1 MVQAFLNHALLDC
14 DRLLVSGV
22 GSFASDTPPK
32 TVFNRHHKM
41 SEETSKKFL
50 IITSETGGG
59 HTSAAAAIADGLKR
73 FGAADCL
80 VNIARAIE
88 ESHYLAQKCA
98 EFYNYLL
105 RHHQHLMKYYYW
117 AIERFR
123 PNESN
128 LFYRMTSRYVRHLF
142 EKFCPQVIVSVH
154 PMTQHFFGRMLRE
167 LGLQDRVPLVTV
179 VTDPCYGF
187 WRGWACDEVSLYLVA
202 TEEARQQLLDYGVS
216 AEKIKICGIPIHP
229 KFQYQDEDQ
238 KLAARAELGLDPER
252 FTMFINAGWVGGGN
266 IPRIFQ
272 QMVDSGDQLKTSQ
285 AIFLA
290 GRNNKLRKQVEEM
303 AKRASFPTKV
313 IGYTGA
319 MEKLMGAADV
329 MVSKLGGLTTFE
341 ALASRLP
348 IIADTTTPPM
358 PQESQTASLL
368 SRYNAGMLLERAVD
382 VVPLMRQLIHEPAQL
397 DSMRAA
403 TSRIA
408 IPDATKRI
416 VGELMRKIEDRV
428 SVNRQTVEPDIH
440 INQPVVT

>member
-1 MVQAFLNHALLDC
+1 
-14 DRLLVSGV
+14 
-22 GSFASDTPPK
+22 
-32 TVFNRHHKM
+32 M

-88 ESHYLAQKCA
+88 ESHFLAQKLA

-128 LFYRMTSRYVRHLF
+128 LFYRMTSRYVRQLF
-142 EKFCPQVIVSVH
+142 EKYCPQVIVSVH
-154 PMTQHFFGRMLRE
+154 PMTQHFLGRMLRE
-167 LGLQDRVPLVTV
+167 LGLLERIPLVTV

-202 TEEARQQLLDYGVS
+202 TEEARQQLLDYGV
-216 AEKIKICGIPIHP
+216 AEEKIKICGIPIHP
-229 KFQYQDEDQ
+229 KFQYQTEED
-238 KLAARAELGLDPER
+238 KVAARAELGLDPER

-266 IPRIFQ
+266 IPRIFEHLVEHGEQ
-272 QMVDSGDQLKTSQ
+272 IKNSQ

-290 GRNNKLRKQVEEM
+290 GRNDKLRDQVAEM
-303 AKRASFPTKV
+303 AKRAPFPTKV
-313 IGYTGA
+313 VGYTST
-319 MEKLMGAADV
+319 MEKLMGAADI

-368 SRYNAGMLLERAVD
+368 FRYNAGVLLERAAD
-382 VVPLMRQLIHEPAQL
+382 VVPIMRQLIHEPAQL

-403 TSRIA
+403 AARIA
-408 IPDATKRI
+408 VPDATKRI

-428 SVNRQTVEPDIH
+428 TANRHTVESNAH
-440 INQPVVT
+440 MNQPVAL

>member
-1 MVQAFLNHALLDC
+1 
-14 DRLLVSGV
+14 
-22 GSFASDTPPK
+22 
-32 TVFNRHHKM
+32 M

-88 ESHYLAQKCA
+88 ESHFLAQKLA

-128 LFYRMTSRYVRHLF
+128 LFYRMTSKYLRHLF
-142 EKFCPQVIVSVH
+142 EKYCPQVIVSVH
-154 PMTQHFFGRMLRE
+154 PMTQHFLGRMLRE
-167 LGLQDRVPLVTV
+167 LGLLERIPLVTV

-202 TEEARQQLLDYGVS
+202 TEEARQQLLDYGV
-216 AEKIKICGIPIHP
+216 AEEKIKICGIPIHP
-229 KFQYQDEDQ
+229 KFQYPTEED

-266 IPRIFQ
+266 IPRIFEHLVEHGEQ
-272 QMVDSGDQLKTSQ
+272 IKNSQ

-290 GRNNKLRKQVEEM
+290 GRNDKLREQVIEM
-303 AKRASFPTKV
+303 AKRAPFPTQV
-313 IGYTGA
+313 VGYTST

-358 PQESQTASLL
+358 PQEFQTAGLL
-368 SRYNAGMLLERAVD
+368 SRYNAGMLLERAAD
-382 VVPLMRQLIHEPAQL
+382 VVPIMRQLIHEPARL
-397 DSMRAA
+397 DSMRTA
-403 TSRIA
+403 TARIA
-408 IPDATKRI
+408 VPDATKRI
-416 VGELMRKIEDRV
+416 VSELMRKVEDRV
-428 SVNRQTVEPDIH
+428 TVNRQTVEPSSH
-440 INQPVVT
+440 MNQSVAL

>member
-1 MVQAFLNHALLDC
+1 M
-14 DRLLVSGV
+14 
-22 GSFASDTPPK
+22 P
-32 TVFNRHHKM
+32 
-41 SEETSKKFL
+41 EESSKKFL

-88 ESHYLAQKCA
+88 ESHYLAQKGA
-98 EFYNYLL
+98 DFYNYLL
-105 RHHQHLMKYYYW
+105 RYHQPLMKYYYW

-128 LFYRMTSRYVRHLF
+128 LLYRITSRYVKQLF
-142 EKFCPQVIVSVH
+142 EKYCPQIVVSVH
-154 PMTQHFFGRMLRE
+154 PMVQHFFARALRE
-167 LGLQDRVPLVTV
+167 LGLLDRIPLVTV

-202 TEEARQQLLDYGVS
+202 TEEARQQLLDYGVE

-229 KFQYQDEDQ
+229 KFQFQNEDH
-238 KLAARAELGLDPER
+238 KLAARAELGLEPER

-266 IPRIFQ
+266 IPHIFE
-272 QMVDSGDQLKTSQ
+272 QMVEHGEQLKNSQ

-290 GRNNKLRKQVEEM
+290 GRNEKLREQATEI
-303 AKRASFPTKV
+303 ARRAPFPTKV

-329 MVSKLGGLTTFE
+329 MISKLGGLTTFE

-358 PQESQTASLL
+358 PQESQTADLI
-368 SRYNAGMLLERAVD
+368 SRYKAGVLLERAAD
-382 VVPLMRQLIHEPAQL
+382 VVPVVRRLIHEPAHL
-397 DSMRAA
+397 VSMRTAA
-403 TSRIA
+403 SRLA

-416 VGELMRKIEDRV
+416 VEELMQKIEDRV
-428 SVNRQTVEPDIH
+428 AATKQAVEPESH
-440 INQPVVT
+440 VNQPSIP

>member
-1 MVQAFLNHALLDC
+1 MPDDA
-14 DRLLVSGV
+14 
-22 GSFASDTPPK
+22 
-32 TVFNRHHKM
+32 
-41 SEETSKKFL
+41 SKKFL

-73 FGAADCL
+73 FGAGNCL
-80 VNIARAIE
+80 VNIVRAIE
-88 ESHYLAQKCA
+88 ESHYLAQKGA

-105 RHHQHLMKYYYW
+105 RYHQPMMKYYYW
-117 AIERFR
+117 AIERFK

-128 LFYRMTSRYVRHLF
+128 LFYRMTSRYLRQLF
-142 EKFCPQVIVSVH
+142 EKYCPQVVVSVH
-154 PMTQHFFGRMLRE
+154 PMTQHFFARTLRE
-167 LGLQDRVPLVTV
+167 LGLLDRVPLVTV

-187 WRGWACDEVSLYLVA
+187 WRGWACEEVSLYLVA
-202 TEEARQQLLDYGVS
+202 TEEARQQLLDYDVPS
-216 AEKIKICGIPIHP
+216 EKIKICGIPIHA
-229 KFQYQDEDQ
+229 KFQVQDDDQ

-266 IPRIFQ
+266 IPQIFER
-272 QMVDSGDQLKTSQ
+272 MVEQGEQLQNAQ

-290 GRNNKLRKQVEEM
+290 GRNNKLHEQASAM
-303 AKRASFPTKV
+303 AKRAPFPTKV
-313 IGYTGA
+313 IGYTNA

-368 SRYNAGMLLERAVD
+368 TRYRAGVLLERAGD
-382 VVPLMRQLIHEPAQL
+382 IVPIVRRLIHDPAEMTAMRQ
-397 DSMRAA
+397 AA
-403 TSRIA
+403 SLIA

-416 VGELMRKIEDRV
+416 VKELMGKIEDRV
-428 SVNRQTVEPDIH
+428 VASQPPVETSPAASFH
-440 INQPVVT
+440 ATG

>member
-1 MVQAFLNHALLDC
+1 MHTESA
-14 DRLLVSGV
+14 
-22 GSFASDTPPK
+22 
-32 TVFNRHHKM
+32 
-41 SEETSKKFL
+41 KKFL

-88 ESHYLAQKCA
+88 ESHYLAQKLA
-98 EFYNYLL
+98 EFYNHLL

-128 LFYRMTSRYVRHLF
+128 LFYRMTSRYVRQLF

-154 PMTQHFFGRMLRE
+154 PMTQHFLGRMLRE
-167 LGLQDRVPLVTV
+167 LGLLDRIPLVTV

-216 AEKIKICGIPIHP
+216 EDKIKICGIPIHP
-229 KFQYQDEDQ
+229 KFQVHDDED

-266 IPRIFQ
+266 IPHIFEKMIEQ
-272 QMVDSGDQLKTSQ
+272 GEQLKNAQ

-290 GRNNKLRKQVEEM
+290 GRNDKLREQIEGM
-303 AKRASFPTKV
+303 SARAPFPTRV
-313 IGYTGA
+313 IGYSNA

-358 PQESQTASLL
+358 PQESQTANLL
-368 SRYNAGMLLERAVD
+368 SRYKAGVLLERAVD
-382 VVPLMRQLIHEPAQL
+382 IVPVVRRLIHDPAEMA
-397 DSMRAA
+397 SMRFAA
-403 TSRIA
+403 SKLA

-416 VGELMRKIEDRV
+416 VAELMRKTESQV
-428 SVNRQTVEPDIH
+428 APLKQAVEPANAVSPAI
-440 INQPVVT
+440 TT

>member
-1 MVQAFLNHALLDC
+1 
-14 DRLLVSGV
+14 
-22 GSFASDTPPK
+22 
-32 TVFNRHHKM
+32 M

-88 ESHYLAQKCA
+88 ESHFLAQKLA

-128 LFYRMTSRYVRHLF
+128 LFYRMTSKYLRHLF
-142 EKFCPQVIVSVH
+142 EKYCPQVIVSVH
-154 PMTQHFFGRMLRE
+154 PMTQHFLGRMLRE
-167 LGLQDRVPLVTV
+167 LGLLERIPLVTV

-202 TEEARQQLLDYGVS
+202 TEEARQQLLDYGV
-216 AEKIKICGIPIHP
+216 AEEKIKICGIPIHP
-229 KFQYQDEDQ
+229 KFQHQTEED

-266 IPRIFQ
+266 IPRIFEHLVEHGEQ
-272 QMVDSGDQLKTSQ
+272 IIHSQ

-290 GRNNKLRKQVEEM
+290 GRNDKLRGQVAEL
-303 AKRASFPTKV
+303 ARRAPFPTRV
-313 IGYTGA
+313 IGYTST

-368 SRYNAGMLLERAVD
+368 FRYNAGLLLERSGD
-382 VVPLMRQLIHEPAQL
+382 VVPIMRQLIHEPARL
-397 DSMRAA
+397 DSMRTA
-403 TSRIA
+403 TARIA
-408 IPDATKRI
+408 VPDATKRI

-428 SVNRQTVEPDIH
+428 NVNRQTAEPNTH
-440 INQPVVT
+440 INQPVAL

>member
-1 MVQAFLNHALLDC
+1 
-14 DRLLVSGV
+14 
-22 GSFASDTPPK
+22 
-32 TVFNRHHKM
+32 M

-88 ESHYLAQKCA
+88 ESHFLAQKLA

-128 LFYRMTSRYVRHLF
+128 LFYKMTSRYVRHLF
-142 EKFCPQVIVSVH
+142 EKYCPQVVVSVH
-154 PMTQHFFGRMLRE
+154 PMSQHFLGRMLRE
-167 LGLQDRVPLVTV
+167 LGLLDRIPLVTV

-202 TEEARQQLLDYGVS
+202 TEEARQQLLDYGVDS
-216 AEKIKICGIPIHP
+216 EKIKICGIPIHP
-229 KFQYQDEDQ
+229 KFQYQSEDQ
-238 KLAARAELGLDPER
+238 KFAARAELGLDPER

-266 IPRIFQ
+266 IPKIFEQ
-272 QMVDSGDQLKTSQ
+272 LVDQGGQLNNSQ

-290 GRNNKLRKQVEEM
+290 GRNEKLRKQAVAI
-303 AKRASFPTKV
+303 AKRSPFPAKV
-313 IGYTGA
+313 IGYTTA
-319 MEKLMGAADV
+319 MEKLMSAADV

-358 PQESQTASLL
+358 PQESQTANLI
-368 SRYNAGMLLERAVD
+368 SRYKAGVLLERAADIVP
-382 VVPLMRQLIHEPAQL
+382 VVRRLIHEPAYL
-397 DSMRAA
+397 NSMQTAA
-403 TSRIA
+403 SRIA
-408 IPDATKRI
+408 TPDATKR
-416 VGELMRKIEDRV
+416 VVDELMRKIEEKT
-428 SVNRQTVEPDIH
+428 VNRPQKVENTITASNTAA
-440 INQPVVT
+440 I